1 MAATAALVGCSATG
15 GTARQASPSGTSSGT
30 PGGTLVLATTTS
42 TQDSGLLDTLVPDYE
57 TGSRC
62 RVKTVAVGS
71 GEALALGADGNADV
85 LLVHSPAAEQQYM
98 AQGHGLTREAVMHND
113 FVLLGPRTTPR
124 MRRGRRHRRGLA
136 AIAAAH
142 APFASRAD
150 QSGTNAKELSL
161 WARAGVKP
169 TGAWYIR
176 TGQGMGETLTI
187 ASQKQAYT
195 LSDRGTYLATKNL
208 DLRIVSEGQPELLN
222 PYHVI
227 VVKHAGTNV
236 GCAKA
241 VRPVDRSS
249 PTQQDDRPLRRRS
262 STVSRCSSRTP
273 GVTAALMSDPVLEV
287 LARSALVSV
296 TRDAVALL
304 IGSAGRHVARAR
316 PRPGPAG
323 RGRAGQH
330 RAGRAHR
337 RRRAGRRAAALAQ
350 RTPGATSTS
359 STRCAAWS
367 SPRSSSPPR

>member
-1 MAATAALVGCSATG
+1 VSTRAAVWTTVAAVAALVGCSATG
-15 GTARQASPSGTSSGT
+15 GGTTRQASPSGIPSGA
-30 PGGTLVLATTTS
+30 PEGTLVLATTTS

-113 FVLLGPRTTPR
+113 FVLLGPRNDPAHAARAGDTAKA
-124 MRRGRRHRRGLA
+124 LA

-150 QSGTNAKELSL
+150 QSGTNAKELTL

-169 TGAWYIR
+169 TGGWYIR

-208 DLRIVSEGQPELLN
+208 DLRIVSEGQPELFN

-227 VVKHAGTNV
+227 VVKHAGTNL
-236 GCAKA
+236 GCARQFA
-241 VRPVDRSS
+241 QWIVSA
-249 PTQQDDRPLRRRS
+249 PTQQEIGRF
-262 STVSRCSSRTP
+262 
-273 GVTAALMSDPVLEV
+273 GVKQHGQRLFVPD
-287 LARSALVSV
+287 
-296 TRDAVALL
+296 
-304 IGSAGRHVARAR
+304 AR
-316 PRPGPAG
+316 P
-323 RGRAGQH
+323 
-330 RAGRAHR
+330 
-337 RRRAGRRAAALAQ
+337 
-350 RTPGATSTS
+350 
-359 STRCAAWS
+359 
-367 SPRSSSPPR
+367 